1 VKLRGCLEYN
11 WKDKWS
17 ISDQSK
23 QSFTIDMDEIPGGNK
38 YHFSAGVPCD
48 VIVELL
54 SVNNDRSN
62 FTSGVRKF
70 RLLDDRPHFVGTQR

>member
-1 VKLRGCLEYN
+1 
-11 WKDKWS
+11 
-17 ISDQSK
+17 
-23 QSFTIDMDEIPGGNK
+23 MDEIPGGNK